1 MVPATRFWPLYFVAS
16 VTSVALTLIVFRLLL
31 AWPMSYEDATVIAA
45 LFAMPVNWLVGEQL
59 TWGVCASSRRVR
71 AARYYVVYSV
81 GLLIEVLT
89 VHVLGHEILINAHA
103 ANAIAVGLSLL
114 WTAPLNRR
122 WTWAQDVGR
131 RVRRNDPPGAV

>member
-16 VTSVALTLIVFRLLL
+16 VISVALTLIVFRLLL

-45 LFAMPVNWLVGEQL
+45 LFTMPVNWLVGEQL

-89 VHVLGHEILINAHA
+89 VHVLGHEILVNAHA

-131 RVRRNDPPGAV
+131 RVSRNDPPGAV

>member
-59 TWGVCASSRRVR
+59 TWGVCVSSRRVR